1 MSTPTQDPTSFL
13 MAGGGVSAQ
22 FPKVGHSYSGTI
34 LNIGKARQQ
43 TDMNTKQPKFFDD
56 GVTPRMQVPVTL
68 ATNARGKFVREDNS
82 SPWELE
88 DIPDDDGVRVLWVA
102 ADMQRAIRDA
112 VIKARK
118 DAGLTPEQL
127 AGPEVGGHLTVT
139 RGKSKAKKQAG
150 WSGQHTFTA
159 VYVPRDQNAGAA
171 SIMEDAD
178 PFAEGE
184 G

>member
-1 MSTPTQDPTSFL
+1 MTTEAASFL

-34 LNIGKARQQ
+34 LQIGKPRQQ

-68 ATNARGKFVREDNS
+68 ATEARGRYVREDNS

-88 DIPDDDGVRVLWVA
+88 EIPDDDGVRVLWVA

-118 DAGLTPEQL
+118 ELGLTADQL
-127 AGPEVGGHLTVT
+127 PGPEVGGHLTVT

-159 VYVPRDQNAGAA
+159 VYVPKSQNAGADQ
-171 SIMEDAD
+171 IMDDSD
-178 PFAEGE
+178 PFSEDGS
-184 G
+184 